1 MTTIFNE
8 YRVSNILI
16 KDGTVNYY
24 GKILSSE
31 EANQYFGLLMQ
42 NILWEKDEVII
53 FGRHIATKR
62 KVAWYGDSEYLY
74 TYSNTTKRALAWT
87 KELSELKQMVEEYAG
102 IKFNSCL
109 LNLYHNGNEGMGWHS
124 DDEKSLGKNN
134 TIASLSFG
142 AERKFSFKHKQ
153 TKQTVSLVLEHGSL
167 LIMEDATQTNWLH
180 SLPKSK
186 SITKPRI
193 NLTFRTI
200 VNHNREGSK
209 NCC

>member
-1 MTTIFNE
+1 MTKFNE
-8 YRVSNILI
+8 YIVGNILNQG
-16 KDGTVNYY
+16 GTVNYY

-42 NILWEKDEVII
+42 NILWEKDEVIF
-53 FGRHIATKR
+53 FGKHITTKR

-87 KELSELKQMVEEYAG
+87 KELSELKQIVEELAV

-124 DDEKSLGKNN
+124 DDEESLGKNN

-153 TKQTVSLVLEHGSL
+153 TKQIVSLVLEHGSL
-167 LIMEDATQTNWLH
+167 LIMKDATQKELVT
-180 SLPKSK
+180 
-186 SITKPRI
+186 
-193 NLTFRTI
+193 
-200 VNHNREGSK
+200 
-209 NCC
+209 

>member
-1 MTTIFNE
+1 MEQMTTFNE
-8 YRVSNILI
+8 YRISNILNT
-16 KDGTVNYY
+16 DGTVNYY
-24 GKILSSE
+24 GKILLSSE
-31 EANQYFGLLMQ
+31 EANRYFNLLMQ
-42 NILWEKDEVII
+42 NTQWEKDEVII
-53 FGRHIATKR
+53 FGKRITTKR

-87 KELSELKQMVEEYAG
+87 KELSELKQIIEEYAE

-124 DDEKSLGKNN
+124 DDEESLGKNN

-153 TKQTVSLVLEHGSL
+153 TKQIVSLVLEDGSL
-167 LIMEDATQTNWLH
+167 LIMKDATQRNWLH

-186 SITKPRI
+186 NITQPRI
-193 NLTFRTI
+193 NLTFRTM
-200 VNHNREGSK
+200 HEPS
-209 NCC
+209 

>member
-1 MTTIFNE
+1 MEQMIMFNE
-8 YRVSNILI
+8 YRVSNILN

-31 EANQYFGLLMQ
+31 ESNQYFGLLTQ

-53 FGRHIATKR
+53 FGKHIATKR
-62 KVAWYGDSEYLY
+62 KAAWYGDSEYLY

-87 KELSELKQMVEEYAG
+87 KELSELKQIVEELAG

-124 DDEKSLGKNN
+124 DDEKPLGKNN
-134 TIASLSFG
+134 SIASLSFG

-153 TKQTVSLVLEHGSL
+153 TKQTVSLVLENGSL
-167 LIMEDATQTNWLH
+167 LVMKDATQRNWLH

-186 SITKPRI
+186 NIIQPRI
-193 NLTFRTI
+193 NLTFRTM
-200 VNHNREGSK
+200 HEPQ
-209 NCC
+209 

>member
-1 MTTIFNE
+1 MSLFDE
-8 YRVSNILI
+8 DRVGNLLH

-24 GKILSSE
+24 GKVLGPR
-31 EANQYFGLLMQ
+31 EADQYFELLMQ
-42 NILWEKDEVII
+42 NILWENDEVVI
-53 FGRHIATKR
+53 FGKHIITKR
-62 KVAWYGDSEYLY
+62 KAAWYGNSGYMY
-74 TYSNTTKRALAWT
+74 TYSNITKQALAWT
-87 KELSELKQMVEEYAG
+87 KELSDLKQIVEELAG
-102 IKFNSCL
+102 EKFNSCL

-142 AERKFSFKHKQ
+142 VERKFSFKHKQ

-167 LIMEDATQTNWLH
+167 LIMKDTTQANWLH

-186 SITKPRI
+186 NITRPRI

-200 VNHNREGSK
+200 H
-209 NCC
+209 

>member
-1 MTTIFNE
+1 MEQMTTFNE
-8 YRVSNILI
+8 YRISNILNT
-16 KDGTVNYY
+16 DGTVNYY
-24 GKILSSE
+24 GKILLSSE
-31 EANQYFGLLMQ
+31 EANRYFNLLMQ
-42 NILWEKDEVII
+42 NTQWEKDEVII
-53 FGRHIATKR
+53 FGKRITTKR

-87 KELSELKQMVEEYAG
+87 KELSELKQIVEELAV

-124 DDEKSLGKNN
+124 DDEKPLGKKN

-153 TKQTVSLVLEHGSL
+153 TKQIVSLVLEDGSL
-167 LIMEDATQTNWLH
+167 LIMKGATQSNWLH

-186 SITKPRI
+186 NITQPRI

-200 VNHNREGSK
+200 HEPS
-209 NCC
+209 

>member
-1 MTTIFNE
+1 MEQMTTFNE
-8 YRVSNILI
+8 YRISNILNT
-16 KDGTVNYY
+16 DGTVNYY
-24 GKILSSE
+24 GKILLSSE
-31 EANQYFGLLMQ
+31 EANRYFDLLMQ
-42 NILWEKDEVII
+42 NTQWEKDEVII
-53 FGRHIATKR
+53 FGKRITTKR

-74 TYSNTTKRALAWT
+74 TYSNITKRALAWT
-87 KELSELKQMVEEYAG
+87 KELSELKQIVEEYAE

-124 DDEKSLGKNN
+124 DDEESLGKNN

-153 TKQTVSLVLEHGSL
+153 TKQIVSLVLEDGSL
-167 LIMEDATQTNWLH
+167 LIMKDATQSNWLH

-186 SITKPRI
+186 NITQPRI

-200 VNHNREGSK
+200 HEPS
-209 NCC
+209 